1 MLFNLFLIILFAG
14 SIGILWHRIS
24 EKIPELVAIP
34 DEVIVARLHEDS
46 ARVKIFLLHA
56 KTFWREPRYRL
67 IFWRSCEKI
76 CYRIHII
83 FLKMDNGLMAL
94 AKKVRSHGDIAGA
107 EENALPVSTGEEKQ
121 ETAYE
126 LFVAAAEPPQ
136 AGLAPMGGLPR
147 AILRHSKTHL
157 DAVAPLSDR
166 SARVIHSRVQEV
178 RKRRSKTPLQGS

>member
-1 MLFNLFLIILFAG
+1 MLFNLFLVIIFAG
-14 SIGILWHRIS
+14 SVGVLWHRIS

-46 ARVKIFLLHA
+46 ARVRIFLLHA

-67 IFWRSCEKI
+67 IFWRFCEKI

-107 EENALPVSTGEEKQ
+107 EESELPASGGGEKE
-121 ETAYE
+121 EAAYGA
-126 LFVAAAEPPQ
+126 FAAAAEPPQ
-136 AGLAPMGGLPR
+136 A
-147 AILRHSKTHL
+147 ILRHSETRMQ
-157 DAVAPLSDR
+157 AVASTHE
-166 SARVIHSRVQEV
+166 SSRAMPSRMQEV
-178 RKRRSKTPLQGS
+178 RKRRSKTALPT